1 MSRAKEILEQYE
13 RCSFAWKHQNTN
25 RFLGR
30 DFVIQGYIA
39 ALSFALDKLGI
50 EHEPA
55 DKVLG
60 LKPRPGQAAVAKE
73 VRILFGLEEG
83 DEA

>member
-13 RCSFAWKHQNTN
+13 RCSFAWKHQNTK
-25 RFLGR
+25 RFVGR

-60 LKPRPGQAAVAKE
+60 LKARRSQAPVPRT
-73 VRILFGLEEG
+73 LFGLEEG
-83 DEA
+83 DET